1 MISAIVCAAGKGER
15 AGFPD
20 NKILREWN
28 GLPVL
33 CHCLSA
39 FACCHADEILVACR
53 REDEPRISPL
63 LTAYPNART
72 VMGGTTRTESVYNA
86 LKAARGEIVLV
97 HDAARPFVSQKTIKD
112 CIASVRRYGSGV
124 CALPATDTTVLAEEG
139 KIVSSPARGGV
150 YTLQTPQGFYREKLL
165 LAYEKAFAE
174 GSANNF
180 TDDSGLYARYAEAPR
195 LFAGERQ
202 NKKLTYAEDFLPAER
217 VGFGTDTHAFYPP
230 NEGAPLSNFITL
242 CGVKIPS
249 AKRLKAHSDGDV
261 ALHALM
267 DALLTA
273 AGLRDIGYYF
283 PDTDG
288 KYRGADSTEL
298 LKEVVRLIRNEGFA
312 PQNASVSIL
321 AETPRLS
328 PYIERMK
335 ENLAEALCLSPSA
348 IGIAAG
354 TNEKLGYVG
363 EGKGITA
370 FATVL
375 LKKEGQP

>member
-15 AGFPD
+15 AGFSD

-33 CHCLSA
+33 CHSLSA
-39 FACCHADEILVACR
+39 FAQCHVDEILVACR
-53 REDEPRISPL
+53 SEDEPRILPL
-63 LTAYPNART
+63 LRPFPNART
-72 VMGGTTRTESVYNA
+72 VRGGATRAQSVYYA
-86 LKAARGEIVLV
+86 LNEAKGEIVLI
-97 HDAARPFVSQKTIKD
+97 HDAARPYVTPKLITD
-112 CIASVRRYGSGV
+112 CIASVKQYGSGI
-124 CALPATDTTVLAEEG
+124 CAIPAVDTVAIADGGT
-139 KIVSSPARGGV
+139 ISSSPARETV
-150 YTLQTPQGFYREKLL
+150 FSLQTPQGFYRERLL
-165 LAYEKAFAE
+165 ECYEKAYE
-174 GSANNF
+174 QDGEDGF
-180 TDDSGLYARYAEAPR
+180 TDDSGLYARYDSPPK
-195 LFAGERQ
+195 LCAGDRR
-202 NKKLTYAEDFLPAER
+202 NKKLTYSEDFQFAER
-217 VGFGTDTHAFYPP
+217 VGFGTDTHAFYTPD
-230 NEGAPLSNFITL
+230 EGASLANFITL

-249 AKRLKAHSDGDV
+249 ARRLKAHSDGDV

-283 PDTDG
+283 PDTDE

-298 LKEVVRLIRNEGFA
+298 LKEVMRLIQDEGFS

-321 AETPRLS
+321 TETPRLS

-335 ENLAEALCLSPSA
+335 ENLAEALSLSPSA

-363 EGKGITA
+363 EGKGITV